1 MSKYGKKTAIV
12 VGAGISGILASH
24 HLLKMGYDVS
34 LIEKRQEIGGRCFSI
49 FDDKFSEYID
59 NGQHLLAGA
68 YTCFIDFLKEVNCL
82 EFINDPGI
90 IDIDFIDTKNHI
102 SNINNTKYSGK
113 LSLINALL
121 KFKSISLADKI
132 KSALLIKNSSTN
144 SNNRTV
150 YHLLKQ
156 YKISDKMIKYFWEP
170 LTLAIMNTDIN
181 VASATVFNTVLNKL
195 FNNDKSNTSLIFPV
209 HTFNFLFQKIE
220 LNLVNRGLKLYK
232 NAQVVDF
239 EYQSNRI
246 KNIILA
252 DGRRI
257 EADNFILAIPPYEAS
272 KFNIESIDTFSKD
285 IRYSTILSTY
295 LWTDVEIC
303 GKLMTAMIDT
313 KSHWLFNCTK
323 MNPKHPKTSIY
334 KYAITTSAADSLAS
348 KPIIEIQKIIN
359 SDINSVFK
367 NSEKAHIIYQKTFI
381 DKRATILLDENTNQ
395 KRLNTK
401 TKIENLYLAGDWT
414 NTGLPATIESAAI
427 SGKHAAEA
435 INSF

>member
-1 MSKYGKKTAIV
+1 MSKIGKKTAIV
-12 VGAGISGILASH
+12 VGAGVSGILASH

-34 LIEKRQEIGGRCFSI
+34 LIERRNEIGGRCFSI
-49 FDDKFSEYID
+49 FDDKIKEYID

-68 YTCFIDFLKEVNCL
+68 YTCFLDFLHDHKCL
-82 EFINDPGI
+82 EYIYNPGI
-90 IDIDFIDTKNHI
+90 IDINFIDTKQNVSH
-102 SNINNTKYSGK
+102 INNEKFSGK
-113 LSLINALL
+113 LSLINAFL
-121 KFKSISLADKI
+121 KFKGISISDKI
-132 KSALLIKNSSTN
+132 RSALLIKNSNTDSN
-144 SNNRTV
+144 SRSV
-150 YHLLKQ
+150 YQLLKQ

-181 VASATVFNTVLNKL
+181 TASPTIFNTVLNRL
-195 FNNDKSNTSLIFPV
+195 FNEDKSNTSLIFPV

-220 LNLVNRGLKLYK
+220 LSLVDRGLKLYK

-239 EYQSNRI
+239 EYQSDKI

-257 EADNFILAIPPYEAS
+257 ESDYFVLAVPPYEAS

-285 IRYSTILSTY
+285 IKYSTIISTY

-313 KSHWLFNCTK
+313 KSHWIFNCIK
-323 MNPKHPKTSIY
+323 MNPKHPQSQLY
-334 KYAITTSAADSLAS
+334 KYAVTTSAADSLAT

-359 SDINSVFK
+359 SDINSLFK
-367 NSEKAHIIYQKTFI
+367 SSEKAHIVYQKTFI
-381 DKRATILLDENTNQ
+381 DKRATILLDETTNK

-414 NTGLPATIESAAI
+414 NTGLPATIESAAL
-427 SGKHAAEA
+427 SGKLAAET